1 METNR
6 CFTSPPEG
14 APPSPQTGHP
24 DPSRRRVLQCLSS
37 WAIKNVVFSYVW
49 GVMAPMGK
57 LVTCL
62 GRLGRQN
69 HIKGSRRVCFGG
81 HCLLFFRKKRYP
93 EREGSQVAFSLL
105 TSKPKTDQL
114 YDRNLDVQDLP
125 ESSVYTV
132 LPVNRTIPTTAV
144 WA

>member
-1 METNR
+1 MLFYLFPR
-6 CFTSPPEG
+6 S
-14 APPSPQTGHP
+14 AAPSPQTGHL
-24 DPSRRRVLQCLSS
+24 DTSRTCVLQCLGS
-37 WAIKNVVFSYVW
+37 WAIKNVVFSHVW

-69 HIKGSRRVCFGG
+69 LIKGSRRVCFGG
-81 HCLLFFRKKRYP
+81 HCLLFFREKRYP

-105 TSKPKTDQL
+105 ASKPKTDQL
-114 YDRNLDVQDLP
+114 CDRSLDVQDLP

-132 LPVNRTIPTTAV
+132 LPVNRTIPTAAV